1 MREIVT
7 RGYICLD
14 DEYGFTYR
22 IAQIEYCEKE
32 DGNYSYTFIP
42 FYNVIELLPTKLFQ
56 GIPGLDLSLKK
67 EKYVRE
73 NMTPVFI
80 SERTPGENR
89 ENLWELLEACN
100 MEYLNR
106 LEWLIRTDTRYSGDL
121 MYVIRAEETLPN
133 IEIENLGTLDSRSA
147 GLVKRLLEVIC
158 YGGTVKTREFSID
171 DSNRKE
177 LYTLLMTLYSKE
189 KKYIETQ
196 KKEGIRKAAK
206 MGKYK
211 GRDKIQID
219 DSRLMEIMWEYE
231 SNKITGAEAASKL
244 NISLSTFN
252 RRYREYRESLSLTG
266 NI

>member
-7 RGYICLD
+7 SGYICLD

-22 IAQIEYCEKE
+22 IARIEYREKE

-42 FYNVIELLPTKLFQ
+42 FYNVIELLPTRLFQ
-56 GIPGLDLSLKK
+56 GIPGLDMSLRK
-67 EKYVRE
+67 ERYVRE

-121 MYVIRAEETLPN
+121 MYVIRAAETDET
-133 IEIENLGTLDSRSA
+133 IEIEKLGTLEARSA
-147 GLVKRLLEVIC
+147 ELVRRLLEIIC
-158 YGGTVKTREFSID
+158 YGGNIKTSDFTVN

-177 LYTLLMTLYSKE
+177 FYSLLMTLYSKE
-189 KKYIETQ
+189 KKYIETR
-196 KKEGIRKAAK
+196 KREGIRKAAK
-206 MGKYK
+206 EGKYK
-211 GRDKIQID
+211 GREKIQID

-231 SNKITGAEAASKL
+231 AKKITGTEAAGEL

-252 RRYREYRESLSLTG
+252 RRYKEYKKSLS
-266 NI
+266 

>member
-7 RGYICLD
+7 SGYICLD

-22 IAQIEYCEKE
+22 VARIEYREQE

-42 FYNVIELLPTKLFQ
+42 FYNVIELLSTKLFQ

-67 EKYVRE
+67 ERYVRE

-121 MYVIRAEETLPN
+121 MYVIRAEEEEKN
-133 IEIENLGTLDSRSA
+133 IEIENLGTLESRSV
-147 GLVKRLLEVIC
+147 GLVRRLLEVIC
-158 YGGTVKTREFSID
+158 YGGTVKTSDFSLN

-177 LYTLLMTLYSKE
+177 LYALLMTLYLKE
-189 KKYIETQ
+189 KKYIEKR

-206 MGKYK
+206 TGKYK
-211 GRDKIQID
+211 GREKIQID
-219 DSRLMEIMWEYE
+219 DTRLMEIMWEYE
-231 SNKITGAEAASKL
+231 ANKITGTEAAGKL

-252 RRYREYRESLSLTG
+252 RRYREYKKSLS
-266 NI
+266 